1 MATCGSEAS
10 ACRSTMEE
18 LVDLITL
25 RGRGSAPPPQ
35 FPAQPPTLPRR
46 LDSLTSLRFFAAFAV
61 FTFHFTG
68 NGGETG
74 FGRAPVIFP
83 YSLIGGQGVSFFFVL
98 SGFLL
103 MWVFKPAEHPL
114 VFYWRRVGRIWP
126 AHLVALLLAIQAYYI
141 MAHLPID
148 WPSLI
153 QSVFLVQT
161 WAPHV
166 TPTLPGNE
174 VTWTLSVELLFYA
187 LFPLL
192 GRVATRC
199 RTRVLVVATALGLI
213 GMWLTAWISSDV
225 ASPATAGWIM
235 RLPVVYLPEFLLGL
249 TVAVAVR
256 RGWRLPLRP
265 VVAVLL
271 LAVYVGVFY
280 QGEKHFSPGV
290 ILQLQYTQRP
300 VVALLAVLIVLA
312 FVQREVRGLRGVLNT
327 RPLILLG
334 AWSYCFYLV
343 HHSLSRIATYLWGRI
358 PDDNWALFSLLGMA
372 VVANT
377 LAWLLFRY
385 VEEPAERWWRK
396 RTPKRWLGPAGAT
409 AKTSVPAQQPQLEP
423 ESESASVA

>member
-1 MATCGSEAS
+1 MIPHS
-10 ACRSTMEE
+10 
-18 LVDLITL
+18 
-25 RGRGSAPPPQ
+25 
-35 FPAQPPTLPRR
+35 LPKR

-68 NGGETG
+68 NGGGTG
-74 FGRAPVIFP
+74 FARAPVIFP
-83 YSLIGGQGVSFFFVL
+83 YSMIGGQGVSFFFVL

-103 MWVFKPAEHPL
+103 MWVFKPHESPG

-141 MAHLPID
+141 MADLTID

-192 GRVATRC
+192 GRIAAKC
-199 RTRVLVVATALGLI
+199 RTRWLVTATALGLV
-213 GMWLTAWISSDV
+213 GMWLTDWISV
-225 ASPATAGWIM
+225 NTAAPATAAWIM
-235 RLPVVYLPEFLLGL
+235 RLPVVYLPEFLLGM
-249 TVAVAVR
+249 TVALAVR

-265 VVAVLL
+265 IVPVLL
-271 LAVYVGVFY
+271 LAAYVGLYY
-280 QGEKHFSPGV
+280 QGRENFTAGV
-290 ILQLQYTQRP
+290 AEQLDYTLRPAIAILS
-300 VVALLAVLIVLA
+300 VLIILA

-327 RPLILLG
+327 RPLVLLG

-343 HHSLSRIATYLWGRI
+343 HHSLSRIATYLWGRM
-358 PDDNWALFSLLGMA
+358 PDNNYALLYLLA
-372 VVANT
+372 VGAVANA
-377 LAWLLFRY
+377 LAWLLYQF
-385 VEEPAERWWRK
+385 VEEPAEKWWRR
-396 RTPKRWLGPAGAT
+396 RTPRGWLAPKQATGGPVPAARTAPEPAGPVPVKEPVNESLNEPLNEPAT
-409 AKTSVPAQQPQLEP
+409 EPAPAN
-423 ESESASVA
+423 S